1 MTLLIA
7 KMSGSRLRNIVETVS
22 ALNYVLIYNQV

>member
-7 KMSGSRLRNIVETVS
+7 RMSGLRLYIIVEIVS
-22 ALNYVLIYNQV
+22 ALNYVLIYNHI